1 MQTVKEQSNVRLK
14 LIDPLGKGIEGLKYE
29 VKKEGQVIAKGKTD
43 AQGKI
48 KPFNSELGAMIDLYV
63 ARFDS
68 GEMKKIK
75 TIIPWSEVFSIKLL
89 SSKVKES
96 ATLVKH
102 EGDAGEYKRK
112 TYDVKPGD
120 TLESVAQKHGTT
132 VGTLATL
139 NEISSA
145 EEISPGQTLKLPPED
160 SEGDASSPAPP
171 AAEVASP
178 TAAPTPDP
186 KANESGS
193 PEDNKQESS
202 DSSEGPVAKSTDAT
216 SESTDVAESSST
228 SVEKKEGDAPV
239 ATEKTEDRGEN
250 GTPKTTVDMVCDKT
264 ACIKLGDK
272 GDLVEEI
279 NIRLTGF
286 GGTISPPKAL
296 NEFTS
301 QTENAV
307 KRFQKDYMGVAETG
321 KVCGPELRAIDDF
334 MSKYPVNISSM
345 KCDCGKC
352 DGFGNAKV
360 GSYNLGPPKGVVAFF
375 ENTGI
380 NRRLFWAFRAV
391 LFYLIKD
398 KELEYSFYKI
408 SSGYRCSYHNAKYR
422 NGTIVDKEKKKTST
436 NHMGDALDVQFVKGN
451 STVRCQGNHVDI
463 IREKIFIDRLDASNE
478 WPEPINA
485 IRLEPASAGA
495 TSWVHFDFTRFDK
508 KYKEDRFYA
517 TRQVYADGDL
527 LVEIARREERLK
539 LINCGGIPPRREQD
553 DDQRLPIAS
562 LSISEKGLGFIKDWE
577 KSKTMPY
584 NDSRNYCTIGVG
596 HLIAKEKCEFLKE
609 KNDPRLE
616 KYKNGLSQKEI
627 DDLFK
632 IDIKNTVD
640 EVKKYINAP
649 LYQSEFDAL
658 CSLAYNVGGN
668 FKKFKNLI
676 SKINTKNYHFGCQEF
691 ADITN
696 GGEDGLELRRRQE
709 MWIFRCMIYNS
720 TH

>member
-43 AQGKI
+43 ANGKV

-75 TIIPWSEVFSIKLL
+75 VLIPWAEVFSIKLL
-89 SSKVKES
+89 SSKIKEL
-96 ATLVKH
+96 AEFVKH
-102 EGDAGEYKRK
+102 EGDAGKYKRK
-112 TYDVKPGD
+112 TYVVKSGD
-120 TLESVAQKHGTT
+120 TLESVAQKNGTT

-145 EEISPGQTLKLPPED
+145 EEISSGQTLKLPPED
-160 SEGDASSPAPP
+160 SEGDAPASAPP

-178 TAAPTPDP
+178 SAAPTPDP
-186 KANESGS
+186 KVNESGS
-193 PEDNKQESS
+193 PEGNKQESIN
-202 DSSEGPVAKSTDAT
+202 SSEESVAKRAAAT
-216 SESTDVAESSST
+216 NETTDVAESSS
-228 SVEKKEGDAPV
+228 SVAKKEGDAPV
-239 ATEKTEDRGEN
+239 PTEKTEDRGEN
-250 GTPKTTVDMVCDKT
+250 GTPKTTVGMVCDKT

-286 GGTISPPKAL
+286 GGTVSPPQAL

-301 QTENAV
+301 QTEKAV
-307 KRFQKDYMGVAETG
+307 RQFQRDYMGVAETG

-334 MSKYPVNISSM
+334 LSKYPVNISSM
-345 KCDCGKC
+345 KCPCGKC

-360 GSYNLGPPKGVVAFF
+360 GTYKSDKKKLSRFF
-375 ENTGI
+375 ENPGI

-391 LFYLIKD
+391 LFYLIKY
-398 KELEYSFYKI
+398 KELEYSFLKI
-408 SSGYRCSYHNAKYR
+408 SSGYRCWYDNEQNKR
-422 NGTIVDKEKKKTST
+422 TSI
-436 NHMGDALDVQFVKGN
+436 NHMGDALDVHFVKGN
-451 STVRCQGNHVDI
+451 STVVCQGNDVDT
-463 IREKIFIDRLDASNE
+463 IREKIFVDQLGASNE
-478 WPEPINA
+478 WPEPNNA

-495 TSWVHFDFTRFDK
+495 TRWVHFDFTRFDK
-508 KYKEDRFYA
+508 QYIEDRFYA

-527 LVEIARREERLK
+527 LMEIARREERLK
-539 LINCGGIPPRREQD
+539 LINCGGIPPRREQEG
-553 DDQRLPIAS
+553 DQRLPIAS
-562 LSISEKGLGFIKDWE
+562 LSVSEKGLGFIKDWE

-584 NDSRNYCTIGVG
+584 NDSLGFCTIGVG
-596 HLIAKEKCEFLKE
+596 HLIAKETCEVLKQN
-609 KNDPRLE
+609 NDPRLE
-616 KYKNGLSQKEI
+616 KYNNGISQKEV
-627 DDLFK
+627 DDLFR

-640 EVKKYINAP
+640 EVKKYITAP

-658 CSLAYNVGGN
+658 CSLVYNVGGN
-668 FKKFKNLI
+668 FRKFKNLI

-696 GGEDGLELRRRQE
+696 GGKEGLELRRRQE
-709 MWIFRCMIYNS
+709 MWMFRCMIYNS